1 MMKEGMEMAEY
12 IDKAALLKSFEET
25 IKKAEIW
32 RDDCSDLGIPTASAD
47 RAIIDFNESRLRVQ
61 NFPTVDAV
69 KVVRCKECEY
79 FRGSKEVYN
88 CMFHLSKVVANGFC
102 AWAKRR
108 KDG

>member
-1 MMKEGMEMAEY
+1 MDEY
-12 IDKAALLKSFEET
+12 IDKNALVKSFDEK
-25 IKKAEIW
+25 IKSVEIW
-32 RDDCSDLGIPTASAD
+32 RDDCKDLGTTTEYAD
-47 RAIIDFNESRLRVQ
+47 RAFVDFNEARLRVK

-79 FRGSKEVYN
+79 FRGDKEVYN

-108 KDG
+108 DEDGKICDTR